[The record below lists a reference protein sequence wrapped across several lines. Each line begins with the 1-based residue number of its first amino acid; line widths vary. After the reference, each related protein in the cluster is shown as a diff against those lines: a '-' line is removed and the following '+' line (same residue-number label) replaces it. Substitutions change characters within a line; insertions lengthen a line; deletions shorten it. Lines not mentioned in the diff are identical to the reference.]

1 MLGTIVN
8 VIAIIAGA
16 FLGLVIKGRFNKRLQ
31 EITTQATG
39 LAVLFVGASSV
50 FARLLFEPCNSVLFV
65 ISLVIGGIAG
75 TIIDVEDKMKIIGDW
90 IESKC
95 RGGEGSV
102 SKSFVAASVLYCTGT
117 MAIIG
122 SIDSG
127 IYHNYSILFTKSVL
141 DGVYAIIFASTLGI
155 GVVFSAAS
163 VFVYQGAIT
172 VLAGLV
178 EPYLTGD
185 IMREI
190 SIVGGVLITGLGI
203 DMLGIRKIN
212 VANLLPAVLVPVI
225 YYAAVYI
232 IR

>member
-8 VIAIIAGA
+8 VIAIVAGTI
-16 FLGLVIKGRFNKRLQ
+16 LGLIIKGRFNKRLQ

-39 LAVLFVGASSV
+39 LAVLFVGASGV
-50 FARLLFEPCNSVLFV
+50 FARMLNEPCNSVLFV
-65 ISLVIGGIAG
+65 ISLVIGGLIG
-75 TIIDVEDKMKIIGDW
+75 TVIDIEGKMKSIGDW

-122 SIDSG
+122 SIDGG
-127 IYHNYSILFTKSVL
+127 IYHNYTILFTKSVL
-141 DGVYAIIFASTLGI
+141 DGVYAIIFASTMGF
-155 GVVFSAAS
+155 GVIFSAVS
-163 VFVYQGAIT
+163 VFLYQGAIT

-190 SIVGGVLITGLGI
+190 SVVGGILITGLGI

-212 VANLLPAVLVPVI
+212 VANLLPAVVVPVV
-225 YYAAVYI
+225 YYAVVYL

>member
-8 VIAIIAGA
+8 VIAIVVCALI
-16 FLGLVIKGRFNKRLQ
+16 GLVIKGRFNERMQ

-39 LAVLFVGASSV
+39 LAVLFVGASGV
-50 FARLLFEPCNSVLFV
+50 FERMINEPCNPVLFV
-65 ISLVIGGIAG
+65 ISLVIGGLAG
-75 TIIDVEDKMKIIGDW
+75 TAIDIEGKMKRAGDL

-102 SKSFVAASVLYCTGT
+102 SKSFVSASILYCTGT
-117 MAIIG
+117 MAILG

-127 IYHNYSILFTKSVL
+127 IYHNYAILFTKSVL
-141 DGVYAIIFASTLGI
+141 DGVYAVIFASTMGF
-155 GVVFSAAS
+155 GVMFAAVS
-163 VFVYQGAIT
+163 VLLYQGVIT
-172 VLAGLV
+172 LAAGLV

-190 SIVGGVLITGLGI
+190 SVVGGILITALGI

-212 VANLLPAVLVPVI
+212 VANLLPAVVVPVI
-225 YYAAVYI
+225 YYAAVYMI
-232 IR
+232 K

>member
-8 VIAIIAGA
+8 VMAIIICA
-16 FLGLVIKGRFNKRLQ
+16 FTGLIIKGRFSKKLQ

-39 LAVLFVGASSV
+39 LAVLFVGASSA
-50 FARLLFEPCNSVLFV
+50 FSRLLFEPCNSVLFV

-75 TIIDVEDKMKIIGDW
+75 TIIDIEGKMKMLGDW

-95 RGGEGSV
+95 KGTEGSV
-102 SKSFVAASVLYCTGT
+102 SKSFVAASILYCTGT
-117 MAIIG
+117 MAILG

-155 GVVFSAAS
+155 GVIFSAGS

-172 VLAGLV
+172 VFAAFV

-190 SIVGGVLITGLGI
+190 SLVGGILITGLGI

-212 VANLLPAVLVPVI
+212 VANLLPAVIVPVI
-225 YYAAVYI
+225 YYAMVYI
-232 IR
+232 LF